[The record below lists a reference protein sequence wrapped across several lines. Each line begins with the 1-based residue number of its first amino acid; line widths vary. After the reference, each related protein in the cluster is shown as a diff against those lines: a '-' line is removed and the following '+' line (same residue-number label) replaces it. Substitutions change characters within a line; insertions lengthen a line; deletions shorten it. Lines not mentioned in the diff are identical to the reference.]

1 VVKELLE
8 VSVDNEL
15 LFRIVLAVKSVA
27 YIVPR
32 FYYRRQAVRANPSG
46 ETELR
51 NVRESKLRLAL
62 MGVSGLGANL
72 LTLLWIIHPAWL
84 SWSRLPLPDWLR
96 WIGFVVGAIAV
107 WLGYLAHRTLG
118 INYTATLK
126 RIEGQRFVV
135 QGVYRWVRH
144 PMYTSFFAV
153 LAADFLLTANWLIGL
168 LGVVYSLVIVERVG
182 REERILLESFGEEYR
197 QYMQRTG
204 RFFPRLFRRK
214 TDLES

>member
-1 VVKELLE
+1 
-8 VSVDNEL
+8 VDSEL

-32 FYYRRQAVRANPSG
+32 FYYRRQAARANPSG

-51 NVRESKLRLAL
+51 NVSESKLRLAL
-62 MGVSGLGANL
+62 MAVSGLGADL
-72 LTLLWIIHPAWL
+72 LTLLWIVNPAWL
-84 SWSRLPLPDWLR
+84 SWSHLPLSDWLR
-96 WIGFVVGAIAV
+96 WVGIVIGAVAV

-126 RIEGQRFVV
+126 RVEGRRFVV
-135 QGVYRWVRH
+135 QGIYRWMRH

-182 REERILLESFGEEYR
+182 HEERILLESFGEEYR
-197 QYMQRTG
+197 QYMQRVG
-204 RFFPRLFRRK
+204 RFFPRLVHRK
-214 TDLES
+214 SDLDRSTQ

>member
-1 VVKELLE
+1 MG
-8 VSVDNEL
+8 SEL
-15 LFRIVLAVKSVA
+15 LFRIVLAVKGIA
-27 YIVPR
+27 YILPR

-46 ETELR
+46 ESELR
-51 NVRESKLRLAL
+51 NVSESKLRLAL

-72 LTLLWIIHPAWL
+72 LTLLWIIQPAWL

-96 WIGFVVGAIAV
+96 WVGVVTGVVAV

-126 RIEGQRFVV
+126 RMEEQRLVIR
-135 QGVYRWVRH
+135 GVYRWIRH

-168 LGVVYSLVIVERVG
+168 LGVVYSLVIIERVG
-182 REERILLESFGEEYR
+182 HEERILLESFGEEYR

-204 RFFPRLFRRK
+204 RFFPRLIR
-214 TDLES
+214 

>member
-1 VVKELLE
+1 
-8 VSVDNEL
+8 VDSEL

-32 FYYRRQAVRANPSG
+32 FYYRRQAARANPSG

-51 NVRESKLRLAL
+51 NVSESKLRLAL

-96 WIGFVVGAIAV
+96 WVGVVVGAIAV

-118 INYTATLK
+118 TSYTATLK
-126 RIEGQRFVV
+126 RVEGQRFVV
-135 QGVYRWVRH
+135 QGVYRWIRH

-153 LAADFLLTANWLIGL
+153 LVADFLLTANWLIGL
-168 LGVVYSLVIVERVG
+168 LGLVYSLVIVERVG
-182 REERILLESFGEEYR
+182 HEERILLESFGDEYR
-197 QYMQRTG
+197 QYTQRVG
-204 RFFPRLFRRK
+204 RFFPRLIRR
-214 TDLES
+214 

>member
-1 VVKELLE
+1 
-8 VSVDNEL
+8 VDSEL
-15 LFRIVLAVKSVA
+15 LFRIVLAMKSLA

-51 NVRESKLRLAL
+51 NVSESKLRLAL
-62 MGVSGLGANL
+62 MAVSGLGANL
-72 LTLLWIIHPAWL
+72 LTLLWIVNPAWL
-84 SWSRLPLPDWLR
+84 HWSHLPLPDWLR
-96 WIGFVVGAIAV
+96 WVGVVMGAIAV

-118 INYTATLK
+118 TNYTATLK
-126 RIEGQRFVV
+126 RMEGKQFVI
-135 QGVYRWVRH
+135 QGIYRWVRH

-182 REERILLESFGEEYR
+182 HEERMLLESFGEEYR
-197 QYMQRTG
+197 QYMRRVG
-204 RFFPRLFRRK
+204 RFFPRLARRK
-214 TDLES
+214 SDSDRSTL

>member
-1 VVKELLE
+1 
-8 VSVDNEL
+8 VDDEL
-15 LFRIVLAVKSVA
+15 LFRVVLAVKSVV

-32 FYYRRQAVRANPSG
+32 FYYRRRAVRADPSG

-72 LTLLWIIHPAWL
+72 LTLLWIVNPAWL

-96 WIGFVVGAIAV
+96 WVGVVIGAIAV

-118 INYTATLK
+118 TNYTATLK
-126 RIEGQRFVV
+126 RMQGQRFVV
-135 QGVYRWVRH
+135 QSVYRWVRH
-144 PMYTSFFAV
+144 PMYTSFFSV

-168 LGVVYSLVIVERVG
+168 LGMIYSLVIVERVVC
-182 REERILLESFGEEYR
+182 EERILIESFGDEYR
-197 QYMQRTG
+197 QYMRRTG
-204 RFFPRLFRRK
+204 RFFPRLVRR
-214 TDLES
+214 

>member
-1 VVKELLE
+1 MDSE
-8 VSVDNEL
+8 

-32 FYYRRQAVRANPSG
+32 FYYRRQAARANPSG

-51 NVRESKLRLAL
+51 DVRESKLRLAL
-62 MGVSGLGANL
+62 MAVSGLGANL
-72 LTLLWIIHPAWL
+72 LTLLWIVNPAWL

-96 WIGFVVGAIAV
+96 WAGAVAGVVAV

-118 INYTATLK
+118 TNYTATLK
-126 RIEGQRFVV
+126 RMEGQRFVV
-135 QGVYRWVRH
+135 QGIYRWMRH

-168 LGVVYSLVIVERVG
+168 LGVIYSLVIVERVG
-182 REERILLESFGEEYR
+182 HEERILIESFGDEYR
-197 QYMQRTG
+197 QYMQRVG
-204 RFFPRLFRRK
+204 RFFPRLVRR
-214 TDLES
+214 